1 MFKGIVKEISAVET
15 VGQKGTAKQ
24 TIFVQED
31 KSEYPQS
38 ALFTFMGKT
47 TNYLT
52 GVNVGDEVEVKFNLN
67 STEYNGKR
75 YNNVNGYSC
84 VVTKK
89 APEEED
95 IPF

>member
-1 MFKGIVKEISAVET
+1 MLKWIVKEISALET

-52 GVNVGDEVEVKFNLN
+52 GINVGDEVEVKFNLN
-67 STEYNGKR
+67 STEYNWKR

-84 VVTKK
+84 VVTNK
-89 APEEED
+89 APEQD
-95 IPF
+95 DVLF